1 MAEVLQLSD
10 GSIHIVFDIRDM
22 MELVDAHLGYEAR
35 RWLEEYLTEDNDLGD
50 YVSDL
55 EKEVEGVR
63 SHHREVMT
71 SLRVESEK
79 IACLI
84 RERDIDRKALS
95 TAAGRIGT
103 ITWRELNV

>member
-1 MAEVLQLSD
+1 MADVLELSD
-10 GSIHIVFDIRDM
+10 GSIHTVFDIRDM
-22 MELVDAHLGYEAR
+22 MELIDAHLGYEAR
-35 RWLEEYLTEDNDLGD
+35 RWLEEYLTEDDDLGD
-50 YVSDL
+50 YVSDP
-55 EKEVEGVR
+55 EAEVEGVR
-63 SHHREVMT
+63 SHHREVMH
-71 SLRVESEK
+71 SLREESEK

>member
-1 MAEVLQLSD
+1 MAEVLLLSD
-10 GSIHIVFDIRDM
+10 GSVHTVFDIKDM
-22 MELVDAHLGYEAR
+22 MELIDTHLGYEAR

>member
-10 GSIHIVFDIRDM
+10 GSIHTVFDIKDM
-22 MELVDAHLGYEAR
+22 MELIDTHLGYEAR
-35 RWLEEYLTEDNDLGD
+35 RWLEEYQTEDNDLGD

-95 TAAGRIGT
+95 TAAGKIGT

>member
-1 MAEVLQLSD
+1 MAEVLLLSD

-22 MELVDAHLGYEAR
+22 MELIDDHLGYEAR
-35 RWLEEYLTEDNDLGD
+35 RWLEEYLTDDDLGD

-63 SHHREVMT
+63 SHHREVMS
-71 SLRVESEK
+71 SLREESEK

-84 RERDIDRKALS
+84 REKEIDRKQLS

-103 ITWRELNV
+103 ITWREVNV

>member
-10 GSIHIVFDIRDM
+10 GSNHTIFDIRDM
-22 MELVDAHLGYEAR
+22 MELIDAHLGYEAR
-35 RWLEEYLTEDNDLGD
+35 RWLEEYLAEDDDLGD
-50 YVSDL
+50 YVLDL

-63 SHHREVMT
+63 SHHQEVMH
-71 SLRVESEK
+71 SLCEESEK

-95 TAAGRIGT
+95 TAAGKIGT